1 MGFLVLFS
9 PEGGDLDGP
18 LSSVCSLARDG
29 RAETREFG
37 ALFIDTKYSLGAELG
52 ALCY

>member
-9 PEGGDLDGP
+9 PEGGREAEIWTVLCVFTRQ
-18 LSSVCSLARDG
+18 SDG
-29 RAETREFG
+29 RAEFG
-37 ALFIDTKYSLGAELG
+37 ALFIDIKYSLGAELG